1 MTMNQ
6 GLLQPAPAPP
16 AAAPLAGLVPEALQP
31 RTHRIMLEDLELPV
45 DIGFH
50 DFEIGT
56 PQRLR
61 VNIEVW
67 LSPAELPQNDVVAEA
82 WDYDHIHSSA
92 IALASSRRFNL
103 QETLVQALYAMVA
116 ARAGVIGVRVST
128 RKPDIYPDC
137 GAVGVELS
145 SF

>member
-1 MTMNQ
+1 MIDELTRDPI
-6 GLLQPAPAPP
+6 LD
-16 AAAPLAGLVPEALQP
+16 GLVPAALMP
-31 RTHRIMLEDLELPV
+31 RRRKIMLEDFDVAV

-61 VNIEVW
+61 LNIEIW
-67 LSPAELPQNDVVAEA
+67 LSETAFPRCDTVQKA
-82 WDYDHIHSSA
+82 WDYDVLRTSVL
-92 IALASSRRFNL
+92 ALVEGRRFNL
-103 QETLVQALYAMVA
+103 QETVAHMIYDMVA
-116 ARAGVIGVRVST
+116 ARQGVEALRVST

-137 GAVGVELS
+137 AAVGVEIS

>member
-1 MTMNQ
+1 MTEVLASECR
-6 GLLQPAPAPP
+6 G
-16 AAAPLAGLVPEALQP
+16 AAALVPTV
-31 RTHRIMLEDLELPV
+31 RKIILEDFDIPV

-67 LSPAELPQNDVVAEA
+67 LAPTHFPRCDSVAAA
-82 WDYDHIHSSA
+82 WDYDQLRTSVL
-92 IALASSRRFNL
+92 ALATGRRFNL
-103 QETLVQALYAMVA
+103 QETVAHAIFDLVA
-116 ARAGVIGVRVST
+116 ARPGVEAVRVST

-137 GAVGVELS
+137 AAVGVELS
-145 SF
+145 SR